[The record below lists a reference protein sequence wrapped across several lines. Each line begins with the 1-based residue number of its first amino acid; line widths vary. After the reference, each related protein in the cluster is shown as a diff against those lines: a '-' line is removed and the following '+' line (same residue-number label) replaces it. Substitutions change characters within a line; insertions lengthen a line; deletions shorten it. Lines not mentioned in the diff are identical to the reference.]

1 MRYWSIEVRGT
12 HSETDRRA
20 FDQIVKDLLETLPP
34 RGFTIAEENAEF
46 DVPDVEPTPEAP
58 PSFLGL
64 SVFNPTTMT
73 GAEVRE
79 RVPSIDDLGVLDA
92 GAALERRHD
101 KYDGGRVKV
110 LGYIESRI
118 QKIIG

>member
-1 MRYWSIEVRGT
+1 MSNWSIEVRGT
-12 HSETDRRA
+12 HSETDSRA
-20 FDQIVKDLLETLPP
+20 FHRIVGDLRETLPP
-34 RGFTIAEENAEF
+34 RGFVITEAQSEF
-46 DVPDVEPTPEAP
+46 DVPTTAPTQQAP

-101 KYDGGRVKV
+101 KYDGGRRTV
-110 LGYIESRI
+110 LDYIEGRI
-118 QKIIG
+118 QQIIG